1 MKDTPNETGKKTW
14 KNYYWFYYKWHML
27 AALVLV
33 LTIVICTA
41 QCVMKVDPDYYVLF
55 YARNYYTDE
64 ALQEVTDELQ
74 KYSED
79 LNGDGKVKV
88 MAVNCTFSD
97 NDTQRINTVRQQALL
112 QMTTDN
118 TCFWVMDK
126 SGVELYYNND
136 DIDIFAKPTGF
147 SQYDSHAENA
157 DRFKG
162 FDIMKK
168 LNGDS
173 EFYVFCRKSKTGTEP
188 NKIAADVLQK
198 IKK

>member
-1 MKDTPNETGKKTW
+1 MKDAPNETGKKTW

-27 AALVLV
+27 AALVLA

-55 YARNYYTDE
+55 YAQNYYTDE

-88 MAVNCTFSD
+88 MAVNCTFSN

-118 TCFWVMDK
+118 TCFWVMDI

-157 DRFKG
+157 ECLKV

-168 LNGDS
+168 LNDDS

>member
-27 AALVLV
+27 AALVLA

-55 YARNYYTDE
+55 YAQNYYTDE

-157 DRFKG
+157 ECLKG

-168 LNGDS
+168 LNDDS

>member
-1 MKDTPNETGKKTW
+1 MKDAPNETGKKTW

-27 AALVLV
+27 AALVLA

-88 MAVNCTFSD
+88 MAVNCTFSN

-157 DRFKG
+157 ECLKG

-168 LNGDS
+168 LNDDS

>member
-1 MKDTPNETGKKTW
+1 MKNTSNETGKKTW

-27 AALVLV
+27 AALVLA

-97 NDTQRINTVRQQALL
+97 NDTQRINTVRQQALFAD
-112 QMTTDN
+112 DN
-118 TCFWVMDK
+118 
-126 SGVELYYNND
+126 G
-136 DIDIFAKPTGF
+136 
-147 SQYDSHAENA
+147 
-157 DRFKG
+157 
-162 FDIMKK
+162 
-168 LNGDS
+168 
-173 EFYVFCRKSKTGTEP
+173 
-188 NKIAADVLQK
+188 
-198 IKK
+198 

>member
-1 MKDTPNETGKKTW
+1 MKDAPNETGKKTW

-55 YARNYYTDE
+55 YAQNYYTDE

-79 LNGDGKVKV
+79 LNGDGNVKV
-88 MAVNCTFSD
+88 MAVNCTFSN

-157 DRFKG
+157 ECLKG

-168 LNGDS
+168 LNDDS

>member
-1 MKDTPNETGKKTW
+1 MKDAPNETGKKTW

-27 AALVLV
+27 AALVLA

-55 YARNYYTDE
+55 YAQNYYTDE

-88 MAVNCTFSD
+88 MAVNCTFSN

-157 DRFKG
+157 ECLKG

-168 LNGDS
+168 LNDDS

>member
-1 MKDTPNETGKKTW
+1 MKDAPNETGKKTW

-27 AALVLV
+27 AALVLA

-88 MAVNCTFSD
+88 MAVNCTFSN

-118 TCFWVMDK
+118 TCFWVMDI

-157 DRFKG
+157 ECLKG

-168 LNGDS
+168 LNDDS

>member
-1 MKDTPNETGKKTW
+1 MKDAPNETGKKTW

-157 DRFKG
+157 ECLKG

-168 LNGDS
+168 LNDDS

>member
-27 AALVLV
+27 AALVLA

-55 YARNYYTDE
+55 YAQNYYTDE

-88 MAVNCTFSD
+88 MAVNCTFSN

-157 DRFKG
+157 ECLKG

-168 LNGDS
+168 LNDDS
-173 EFYVFCRKSKTGTEP
+173 EFYVFCRKTKTGTEP

>member
-1 MKDTPNETGKKTW
+1 MKDAPNETGKKTW

-27 AALVLV
+27 AALVLA

-55 YARNYYTDE
+55 YAQNYYTDE

-88 MAVNCTFSD
+88 MAVNCTFSN

-118 TCFWVMDK
+118 TCFWVMDI

-157 DRFKG
+157 ECLKG

-168 LNGDS
+168 LNDDS